1 MNYDPMCNETFHAK
15 RGKGA
20 FLNDNPIRVSDRPN
34 LSKSVVG
41 FDLSHAGDDG
51 ASNGL
56 QVIQAMLND
65 VGSTWIMGSA
75 ALRISYA
82 VAGRYDIYFNH
93 GLEPWDQVAGLLLI
107 EEDGGAVTDRTGSRA
122 GLFSDG
128 IITSSAGL
136 HRVHAS
142 QRGHGM
148 AQSNAPHRLENWGN
162 RFTPVI
168 HCHVERHRCIWSPW
182 NNYRF
187 ADNQILRLRTQNCES
202 WD

>member
-1 MNYDPMCNETFHAK
+1 M
-15 RGKGA
+15 
-20 FLNDNPIRVSDRPN
+20 NDNPIRVSDRPN

-82 VAGRYDIYFNH
+82 VAGRYDTYFNH

-162 RFTPVI
+162 RFSPII
-168 HCHVERHRCIWSPW
+168 HCHAERHRCIWSPW